1 MSIIY
6 CIAINTCTHT
16 LTRLHTLAAAGVKEN
31 EVQRNLNEIQYIRKN
46 QSNFISYLWDK
57 AKESHASSVIKC
69 NSTHVYSE
77 KEEEEKNKPKARYLH
92 ALWFKPHG
100 SLIIDQ
106 AAEWHFK
113 WYWMKMQSSK
123 VILSGYVRCLSLIAT
138 IIHTQNGIPYL
149 NASKHERDEEISM
162 VRLPLDFCTW
172 KMAINNFDC
181 IFSYLQHFMQ
191 CMNWSQLQPKAGVKQ
206 FI

>member
-16 LTRLHTLAAAGVKEN
+16 LTRVHTLAAAGVKEN

-57 AKESHASSVIKC
+57 AKESRASSAIKC

-77 KEEEEKNKPKARYLH
+77 KEKEEKNKPKARYLH
-92 ALWFKPHG
+92 ALWFNPHG

-138 IIHTQNGIPYL
+138 IIHTQNGIPHVKCIQARKRWRNFNGSTALRFLHMKNGHQQFWLHIFLFTTFY
-149 NASKHERDEEISM
+149 AMHELES
-162 VRLPLDFCTW
+162 TST
-172 KMAINNFDC
+172 KG
-181 IFSYLQHFMQ
+181 
-191 CMNWSQLQPKAGVKQ
+191 WS
-206 FI
+206 